1 MPAYVVVD
9 ITIHDPV
16 GYEEYKKLA
25 PAAVAAYGGKYI
37 ARGGAVETLRHVVA
51 QAIGDFGIPHRRA
64 CQAMAQLGG
73 ISPCARIASQDG
85 NDADDCRRRCERVT
99 IPRASLP
106 PITRRG
112 AMCVVFS
119 EDRVRV
125 LLLRREVFVLWDLP
139 GGGIEPDED
148 PAEAAV
154 RETREESGYD
164 VTIERFVGT
173 YRCQSVYSLG
183 DQLTYVFR
191 ARVTGG
197 IPKRFGLETT
207 GLRWFPVNALP
218 RGVEPL
224 QRQMIADAL
233 ADLPAP
239 VERRIEFA
247 RWKLYPAR
255 IIFFVMRV
263 RNITARRIFEMV
275 ARQEIE

>member
-1 MPAYVVVD
+1 MAVV
-9 ITIHDPV
+9 
-16 GYEEYKKLA
+16 LS
-25 PAAVAAYGGKYI
+25 
-37 ARGGAVETLRHVVA
+37 
-51 QAIGDFGIPHRRA
+51 GDR
-64 CQAMAQLGG
+64 QQ
-73 ISPCARIASQDG
+73 
-85 NDADDCRRRCERVT
+85 
-99 IPRASLP
+99 
-106 PITRRG
+106 
-112 AMCVVFS
+112 
-119 EDRVRV
+119 V
-125 LLLRREVFVLWDLP
+125 LLLRREVFILWDLP

-183 DQLTYVFR
+183 GDQLTYVFR

-197 IPKRFGLETT
+197 APKRFGLETT

-218 RGVEPL
+218 RGAEPL
-224 QRQMIADAL
+224 QRQMIAYAL

-263 RNITARRIFEMV
+263 RNITARRILKWLRN
-275 ARQEIE
+275 RQK